1 MVAGK
6 RDRIM
11 AERRDDDS
19 ESRRIIERVANE
31 GGLGGASAVSRAA
44 KGARDHVTAA
54 EADRS
59 DPIEVWGTRI
69 GRTLGLIVAFG
80 LLIWLVYFVSR
91 GS

>member
-6 RDRIM
+6 QDRIM
-11 AERRDDDS
+11 AERRDQDS

-31 GGLGGASAVSRAA
+31 GGLGATSLASRVA
-44 KGARDHVTAA
+44 KGARDHITPPG
-54 EADRS
+54 ADQT

-69 GRTLGLIVAFG
+69 GRTLGLVFALG

>member
-1 MVAGK
+1 
-6 RDRIM
+6 M

-31 GGLGGASAVSRAA
+31 SGPGGTSFIARAA
-44 KGARDHVTAA
+44 KDARDHVTAA

-69 GRTLGLIVAFG
+69 GRTLGLIVAIG
-80 LLIWLVYFVSR
+80 LLIWLVYYVSR

>member
-1 MVAGK
+1 MVAAK
-6 RDRIM
+6 QDRIM

-19 ESRRIIERVANE
+19 QSRRIIERVSNE
-31 GGLGGASAVSRAA
+31 GGLGGASLVSRVA

-54 EADRS
+54 ETDRS

-69 GRTLGLIVAFG
+69 GRTLGLVFALG

>member
-1 MVAGK
+1 
-6 RDRIM
+6 M
-11 AERRDDDS
+11 AQRQDDDS

-31 GGLGGASAVSRAA
+31 SGPGGTSLIARAA

-69 GRTLGLIVAFG
+69 GRTLGLIVALG

>member
-1 MVAGK
+1 
-6 RDRIM
+6 M
-11 AERRDDDS
+11 AQRQDDDS

-31 GGLGGASAVSRAA
+31 SGPGGTSFIARAA

-69 GRTLGLIVAFG
+69 GRTLGLIVALG

>member
-1 MVAGK
+1 
-6 RDRIM
+6 M
-11 AERRDDDS
+11 AQRQDDDS

-31 GGLGGASAVSRAA
+31 SGPGGTSFITRAA

-69 GRTLGLIVAFG
+69 GRTLGLIFALG

>member
-1 MVAGK
+1 
-6 RDRIM
+6 M
-11 AERRDDDS
+11 AERHDNDS

-31 GGLGGASAVSRAA
+31 SGPGGTSFIARAA

-69 GRTLGLIVAFG
+69 GRTLGLIVALG

>member
-1 MVAGK
+1 
-6 RDRIM
+6 M
-11 AERRDDDS
+11 AERHDDDS

-31 GGLGGASAVSRAA
+31 GGLGSGALVSRLA

-54 EADRS
+54 KADQS

-69 GRTLGLIVAFG
+69 GRTFGLIFAVG
-80 LLIWLVYFVSR
+80 LLVWLVYFVSR